1 VTDSLFDEGVVE
13 GHFDRTRVDI
23 EADPS
28 VITVIADPDTID
40 PGGSSAL
47 SVLPPARSV
56 EWLPSTGLD
65 DPLRSDP
72 TTTLFNSLTYTVNA
86 VYVEGVIT
94 TTRRVTVR
102 MQIDVSV
109 SPPIIQPGGS
119 SQLEVVITAGGHA
132 SRAYTYL
139 WTQSSGLDDPAIAN
153 PIASPDFTTTYTV
166 TVIDAY
172 GQAVTGTAHLVVV
185 VQ

>member
-1 VTDSLFDEGVVE
+1 
-13 GHFDRTRVDI
+13 
-23 EADPS
+23 
-28 VITVIADPDTID
+28 
-40 PGGSSAL
+40 
-47 SVLPPARSV
+47 
-56 EWLPSTGLD
+56 
-65 DPLRSDP
+65 
-72 TTTLFNSLTYTVNA
+72 
-86 VYVEGVIT
+86 
-94 TTRRVTVR
+94 
-102 MQIDVSV
+102 
-109 SPPIIQPGGS
+109 
-119 SQLEVVITAGGHA
+119 LEVVITAGGHA